1 MIHHILFESTPLLDE
16 QLLRNHVEETSQR
29 AQHLQQSI
37 PFSMVQPFPRIDP
50 LAFFAQGYSISQER
64 FFWSH
69 PGVYTLVGIG
79 TTWHTI
85 PSETS
90 RFATATQQWQAMCEQ
105 IVLYS
110 EQTIPATG
118 PISISGFAFDPEN
131 QYSETWQD
139 YPHGLL
145 VLPRYMLT
153 YVFGAYWLTINIIIH
168 PDSNVDNEVRTIQE
182 DMHSLFTGQT
192 ALQSDAISRPQLH
205 PEDVLPANRWQQT
218 VGRAVNS
225 IQQGAIQKVVLA
237 RESRVSSDTPL
248 NIENTLQHL
257 QDDYPNCYIFALD
270 RGSSC
275 FLGASPER
283 LVRLHKGSISTM
295 ALAGSIARGTTP
307 DEDDRLGFQL
317 LASAKDRTEHDFVI
331 HNIHHALADIC
342 ADLTSPPSPTLMKTA
357 SVQHLYT
364 PISGQINHN
373 HTIFDLVE
381 RLHPTP
387 AVGGQPRNLA
397 LNFIREH
404 ENLDRGWYAGP
415 IGWVDRHGDGEFAV
429 AIRSALLRENSASL
443 FAGCGIVADSDPER
457 EYAESQLKLRP
468 ILNALN
474 GKHT

>member
-16 QLLRNHVEETSQR
+16 QLLRNQIEGTSQR

-37 PFSMVQPFPRIDP
+37 PLSIVQPFPRIDP
-50 LAFFAQGYSISQER
+50 LTFFGQGQSIAQER

-79 TTWHTI
+79 TTWHTV
-85 PSETS
+85 PSETA
-90 RFATATQQWQAMCEQ
+90 RFATATQHWQALCEQ
-105 IVLYS
+105 TVLYS

-118 PISISGFAFDPEN
+118 PISISGFAFDHEN
-131 QYSETWQD
+131 QCSETWQD
-139 YPHGLL
+139 YPDGLL

-153 YVFGAYWLTINIIIH
+153 HIFGAYWLTINIIIH
-168 PDSNVDNEVRTIQE
+168 PDSDIDNEVRAIKE
-182 DMHSLFTGQT
+182 DLYRLFSTQVELENDYT
-192 ALQSDAISRPQLH
+192 DCPLLH
-205 PEDVLPANRWQQT
+205 LEDVLPAARWQHT

-225 IQQGAIQKVVLA
+225 IQQGDMQKVVLA
-237 RESRVSSDTPL
+237 RESRVTSDTPL
-248 NIENTLQHL
+248 SIEDTLQHL

-295 ALAGSIARGTTP
+295 ALAGSIARGTTA

-317 LASAKDRTEHDFVI
+317 LASTKDRAEHDFVI
-331 HNIHHALADIC
+331 HNIHQALADIC
-342 ADLTSPPSPTLMKTA
+342 TDLTSPPSPTLMKTA

-364 PISGQINHN
+364 PISGQINYN

-387 AVGGQPRNLA
+387 AVGGQPRDHA

-404 ENLDRGWYAGP
+404 EDLDRGWYAGP

-474 GKHT
+474 GKYT